1 MKSNHPNRLGFTI
14 VEMVAASAMTAV
26 LVTMCVQ
33 MLSLTA
39 VQRRASER
47 RTIALEEA
55 ANLTESLSSLTWDEI
70 TPERIAQYRLSEPA
84 QQVLGNGVLKIA
96 LEPSTS
102 GPPAKLV
109 RVEITWPNGASGS
122 DAAMRLSSW
131 IFSRGKAVSP

>member
-1 MKSNHPNRLGFTI
+1 MKSNHRGFTI
-14 VEMVAASAMTAV
+14 VEMMAASAMTAV

-39 VQRRASER
+39 VQRRAAER

-70 TPERIAQYRLSEPA
+70 TPERIAQYRLSQPA

-102 GPPAKLV
+102 GPLAKLV
-109 RVEITWPNGASGS
+109 RVEITWPNGASGG
-122 DAAMRLSSW
+122 DAAVRLSSW